1 MPGQEISRVLPAGL
15 GKTRIPLVFLGT
27 IAGTSKK
34 AQEKHQYINYI
45 FHKIV
50 MSFNEQYYIAVVP
63 IQLSLIDLI

>member
-34 AQEKHQYINYI
+34 AQEKHQYVNYV
-45 FHKIV
+45 FYIV
-50 MSFNEQYYIAVVP
+50 VLSFNE
-63 IQLSLIDLI
+63 